1 MRQEAKFIPSI
12 LVLRLKALQEIIP
25 RVKPGGPQMDLSD
38 IFSKATRSKIFV
50 DRSYL
55 RPDYIPKELPHRE
68 EMINGMGMILAAAL
82 SGARPSNI
90 FAFGMTGTG
99 KTAVTKYVTGALM
112 EHASKIKTPIPIAVK
127 LINTRENDTSYR
139 VLAEMAAGI
148 NLKVPFTG
156 LSVAELRAR
165 VINALKNKNIIYIV
179 VLDEIDSMI
188 RKIGDSFLYQIT
200 RMNEEIAPSQ
210 MSLIG
215 ITNDIQLSDNLD
227 PRIKSSLDDEQIFFP
242 QYKAEELQDILSQ
255 RAAMAFLPD
264 VLDNDVIPYCA
275 AIGAREHGDAR
286 RSLDLLRRA
295 GEIAERKGKDR
306 VTKEDVDEARESL
319 DNDRIID
326 AIKSLTFDSKV
337 LLLVLAIN
345 RLKGKEKLTSGELY
359 AGYEGIMSEIK
370 GQSLTERRLTELVN
384 FLEMSNLISANLISE
399 GRGGRTKHI
408 QLKTEPKRVLQS
420 LADDPQLGDIV
431 SMIRGSYLA

>member
-1 MRQEAKFIPSI
+1 MGLSPA
-12 LVLRLKALQEIIP
+12 V
-25 RVKPGGPQMDLSD
+25 VQMDLNE
-38 IFSKATRSKIFV
+38 IFSNASRSKIFV

-68 EMINGMGMILAAAL
+68 EMINSMGMILASAL
-82 SGARPSNI
+82 SGSRPSNI

-99 KTAVTKYVTGALM
+99 KTAVAKYVTGALLD
-112 EHASKIKTPIPIAVK
+112 HASKIKTPVPIVAK

-139 VLAEMAAGI
+139 VLAEMASGI

-165 VINALKNKNIIYIV
+165 VISALKSKEIIYIV
-179 VLDEIDSMI
+179 ILDEIDSMI
-188 RKIGDSFLYQIT
+188 KKIGDSFLYQIT
-200 RMNEEIAPSQ
+200 RINEEISPSQ
-210 MSLIG
+210 MSIVG

-255 RAAMAFLPD
+255 RAGVAFLPG
-264 VLDNDVIPYCA
+264 VLDADVIPYCA

-295 GEIAERKGKDR
+295 GEIAERKGKAR
-306 VTKEDVDEARESL
+306 VSKEDVEEARESL
-319 DNDRIID
+319 DNDKIVD

-337 LLLVLAIN
+337 LLLVMAMSKI
-345 RLKGKEKLTSGELY
+345 RGKEKLTSGELY
-359 AGYEGIMSEIK
+359 AGYQGIMNEIK
-370 GQSLTERRLTELVN
+370 GQCLTERRLTELVN

-408 QLKTEPKRVLQS
+408 YLKTEPKRVLQS
-420 LADDPQLGDIV
+420 LSDDPQLGDIV
-431 SMIRGSYLA
+431 SVIRGSYLE

>member
-1 MRQEAKFIPSI
+1 VGLSPA
-12 LVLRLKALQEIIP
+12 V
-25 RVKPGGPQMDLSD
+25 VQMDLNE
-38 IFSKATRSKIFV
+38 IFSNASRSKIFV

-68 EMINGMGMILAAAL
+68 EMINSMGMILASAL
-82 SGARPSNI
+82 SGSRPSNI

-99 KTAVTKYVTGALM
+99 KTAVAKYVTGALLD
-112 EHASKIKTPIPIAVK
+112 HASKIKTPVPIVAK

-139 VLAEMAAGI
+139 VLAEMASGI

-165 VINALKNKNIIYIV
+165 VISALKSKEIIYIV
-179 VLDEIDSMI
+179 ILDEIDSMI
-188 RKIGDSFLYQIT
+188 KKIGDSFLYQIT
-200 RMNEEIAPSQ
+200 RINEEISPSQ
-210 MSLIG
+210 MSIVG

-255 RAAMAFLPD
+255 RAGVAFLPG
-264 VLDNDVIPYCA
+264 VLDTDVIPYCA

-295 GEIAERKGKDR
+295 GEIAERKGKAR
-306 VTKEDVDEARESL
+306 VSKEDVEEARESL
-319 DNDRIID
+319 DNDKIVD

-337 LLLVLAIN
+337 LLLVMAMSKI
-345 RLKGKEKLTSGELY
+345 RGKEKLTSGELY
-359 AGYEGIMSEIK
+359 AGYQGIMNEIK
-370 GQSLTERRLTELVN
+370 GQCLTERRLTELVN

-408 QLKTEPKRVLQS
+408 YLKTEPKRVLQS
-420 LADDPQLGDIV
+420 LSDDPQLGDIV
-431 SMIRGSYLA
+431 SVIRGSYLE

>member
-1 MRQEAKFIPSI
+1 
-12 LVLRLKALQEIIP
+12 
-25 RVKPGGPQMDLSD
+25 MDLSD
-38 IFSKATRSKIFV
+38 IFNKANKSKIFI

-68 EMINGMGMILAAAL
+68 DMINGMGMILASAL
-82 SGARPSNI
+82 SGSRPSNV

-99 KTAVTKYVTGALM
+99 KTAVAKYVTNALL
-112 EHASKIKTPIPIAVK
+112 EHSSKIKTPIPIAVK

-139 VLAEMAAGI
+139 VLAEMASGI

-165 VINALKNKNIIYIV
+165 VISALRTRNIIYIV
-179 VLDEIDSMI
+179 ILDEIDSMI
-188 RKIGDSFLYQIT
+188 KKIGDSFLYQIT
-200 RMNEEIAPSQ
+200 RMNEEINPSQ
-210 MSLIG
+210 MSIIG

-255 RAAMAFLPD
+255 RARVAFLPD
-264 VLDNDVIPYCA
+264 ALDNDVIPYCA

-295 GEIAERKGKDR
+295 GEIAERKGKNK
-306 VTKEDVDEARESL
+306 VTKDDVEDARESL
-319 DNDRIID
+319 DNDRIVD

-337 LLLVLAIN
+337 LLLVMAMSKI
-345 RLKGKEKLTSGELY
+345 RGRDKLTSGELY
-359 AGYEGIMSEIK
+359 AGYEGIMNEIK
-370 GQSLTERRLTELVN
+370 GQRLTERRLTELVN

-408 QLKTEPKRVLQS
+408 YLKTEPKRILQS
-420 LADDPQLGDIV
+420 LSDDPQLGDIV
-431 SMIRGSYLA
+431 NMINGNYLA

>member
-1 MRQEAKFIPSI
+1 VGLSPA
-12 LVLRLKALQEIIP
+12 V
-25 RVKPGGPQMDLSD
+25 VQMDLNE
-38 IFSKATRSKIFV
+38 IFSNASRSKIFV

-68 EMINGMGMILAAAL
+68 EMINSMGMILASAL
-82 SGARPSNI
+82 SGSRPSNI

-99 KTAVTKYVTGALM
+99 KTAVAKYVTGALLD
-112 EHASKIKTPIPIAVK
+112 HASKIKTPVPIVAK

-139 VLAEMAAGI
+139 VLAEMASGI

-165 VINALKNKNIIYIV
+165 VISALKSKEIIYIV
-179 VLDEIDSMI
+179 ILDEIDSMI
-188 RKIGDSFLYQIT
+188 KKIGDSFLYQIT
-200 RMNEEIAPSQ
+200 RINEEISPSQ
-210 MSLIG
+210 MSIVG

-255 RAAMAFLPD
+255 RAGVAFLPG
-264 VLDNDVIPYCA
+264 VLDADVIPYCA

-295 GEIAERKGKDR
+295 GEIAERKGKAR
-306 VTKEDVDEARESL
+306 VSKEDVEEARESL
-319 DNDRIID
+319 DNDKIVD

-337 LLLVLAIN
+337 LLLVMAMSKI
-345 RLKGKEKLTSGELY
+345 RGKEKLTSGELY
-359 AGYEGIMSEIK
+359 AGYQGIMNEIK
-370 GQSLTERRLTELVN
+370 GQCLTERRLTELVN

-408 QLKTEPKRVLQS
+408 YLKTEPKRVLQS
-420 LADDPQLGDIV
+420 LSDDPQLGDIV
-431 SMIRGSYLA
+431 SVIRGSYLE

>member
-1 MRQEAKFIPSI
+1 MGLSPA
-12 LVLRLKALQEIIP
+12 V
-25 RVKPGGPQMDLSD
+25 VQMDLNE
-38 IFSKATRSKIFV
+38 IFSNASRSKIFV

-68 EMINGMGMILAAAL
+68 EMINSMGMILASAL
-82 SGARPSNI
+82 SGSRPSNI

-99 KTAVTKYVTGALM
+99 KTAVAKYVTGALLD
-112 EHASKIKTPIPIAVK
+112 HASKIKTPVPIVAK

-139 VLAEMAAGI
+139 VLAEMASGI

-165 VINALKNKNIIYIV
+165 VISALKSKEIIYIV
-179 VLDEIDSMI
+179 ILDEIDSMI
-188 RKIGDSFLYQIT
+188 KKIGDSFLYQIT
-200 RMNEEIAPSQ
+200 RINEEISPSQ
-210 MSLIG
+210 MSIVG

-255 RAAMAFLPD
+255 RASVAFLPG
-264 VLDNDVIPYCA
+264 VLDTDVIPYCA

-295 GEIAERKGKDR
+295 GEIAERKGKAR
-306 VTKEDVDEARESL
+306 VSKEDVEEARESL
-319 DNDRIID
+319 DNDKIVD

-337 LLLVLAIN
+337 LLLVMAMSKI
-345 RLKGKEKLTSGELY
+345 RGKEKLTSGELY
-359 AGYEGIMSEIK
+359 AGYQGIMNEIK
-370 GQSLTERRLTELVN
+370 GQCLTERRLTELVN

-408 QLKTEPKRVLQS
+408 YLKTEPKRVLQS
-420 LADDPQLGDIV
+420 LSDDPQLGDIV
-431 SMIRGSYLA
+431 SVIRGSYLE

>member
-1 MRQEAKFIPSI
+1 VGLSPA
-12 LVLRLKALQEIIP
+12 V
-25 RVKPGGPQMDLSD
+25 VQMDLNE
-38 IFSKATRSKIFV
+38 IFSNASRSKIFV

-68 EMINGMGMILAAAL
+68 EMINSMGMILASAL
-82 SGARPSNI
+82 SGSRPSNI

-99 KTAVTKYVTGALM
+99 KTAVAKYVTGALLD
-112 EHASKIKTPIPIAVK
+112 HASKIKTPVPIVAK

-139 VLAEMAAGI
+139 VLAEMASGI

-165 VINALKNKNIIYIV
+165 VISALKSKEIIYIV
-179 VLDEIDSMI
+179 ILDEIDSMI
-188 RKIGDSFLYQIT
+188 KKIGDSFLYQIT
-200 RMNEEIAPSQ
+200 RINEEISPSQ
-210 MSLIG
+210 MSIVG

-255 RAAMAFLPD
+255 RASVAFLPG
-264 VLDNDVIPYCA
+264 VLDTDVIPYCA

-295 GEIAERKGKDR
+295 GEIAERKGKAR
-306 VTKEDVDEARESL
+306 VSKEDVEEARESL
-319 DNDRIID
+319 DNDKIVD

-337 LLLVLAIN
+337 LLLVMAMSKI
-345 RLKGKEKLTSGELY
+345 RGKEKLTSGELY
-359 AGYEGIMSEIK
+359 AGYQGIMNEIK
-370 GQSLTERRLTELVN
+370 GQCLTERRLTELVN

-408 QLKTEPKRVLQS
+408 YLKTEPKRVLQS
-420 LADDPQLGDIV
+420 LSDDPQLGDIV
-431 SMIRGSYLA
+431 SVIRGSYLE

>member
-1 MRQEAKFIPSI
+1 MPSG
-12 LVLRLKALQEIIP
+12 VR
-25 RVKPGGPQMDLSD
+25 RVGLSPAVVQMDLNE
-38 IFSKATRSKIFV
+38 IFSNASRSKIFV

-68 EMINGMGMILAAAL
+68 EMINSMGMILASAL
-82 SGARPSNI
+82 SGSRPSNI

-99 KTAVTKYVTGALM
+99 KTAVAKYVTGALLD
-112 EHASKIKTPIPIAVK
+112 HASKIKTPVPIVAK

-139 VLAEMAAGI
+139 VLAEMASGI

-165 VINALKNKNIIYIV
+165 VISALKSKEIIYIV
-179 VLDEIDSMI
+179 ILDEIDSMI
-188 RKIGDSFLYQIT
+188 KKIGDSFLYQIT
-200 RMNEEIAPSQ
+200 RINEEISPSQ
-210 MSLIG
+210 MSIVG

-255 RAAMAFLPD
+255 RASVAFLPG
-264 VLDNDVIPYCA
+264 VLDTDVIPYCA

-295 GEIAERKGKDR
+295 GEIAERKGKAR
-306 VTKEDVDEARESL
+306 VSKEDVEEARESL
-319 DNDRIID
+319 DNDKIVD

-337 LLLVLAIN
+337 LLLVMAMSKI
-345 RLKGKEKLTSGELY
+345 RGKEKLTSGELY
-359 AGYEGIMSEIK
+359 AGYQGIMNEIK
-370 GQSLTERRLTELVN
+370 GQCLTERRLTELVN

-408 QLKTEPKRVLQS
+408 YLKTEPKRVLQS
-420 LADDPQLGDIV
+420 LSDDPQLGDIV
-431 SMIRGSYLA
+431 SVIRGSYLE